1 MRNTGAGTLQGR
13 AMIPRAGRSG
23 IIRNL
28 PVPAELRNPGDMS
41 STSPVNNNNSFKY
54 DNV

>member
-1 MRNTGAGTLQGR
+1 MRNKGAGTLQGR
-13 AMIPRAGRSG
+13 AMILRAGRSG
-23 IIRNL
+23 VIRNL

-41 STSPVNNNNSFKY
+41 STSPVNNKNSFKY